1 MYTHSNIFII
11 QRTHAHLS
19 FFVKLTACIMST
31 TPFLPLLQLCNE
43 DYHWWWRSFLSSGSA
58 AGYLFLYS
66 VWYFISKLEITG
78 WVSSAI
84 YFGYMFVIAL
94 AFFLLTGCI
103 GFWACFWFVRKI
115 YGAIKVD

>member
-1 MYTHSNIFII
+1 MPTITEALNSFKLAAMSVKD
-11 QRTHAHLS
+11 QRRQVS
-19 FFVKLTACIMST
+19 SSG
-31 TPFLPLLQLCNE
+31 
-43 DYHWWWRSFLSSGSA
+43 RSFLSSGSA

-115 YGAIKVD
+115 YGAIKVDERR